1 MNVPVVAL
9 VDERTRMTERT
20 TTMPATPRGPLVK
33 WTIDARVA
41 VVTIDDPGA
50 RHVTIRPEFLARL
63 DAVLTAIAHDASVD
77 AVVLRSAK
85 AASFCAGANLGV
97 VQDLRFATD
106 AEDLARE
113 LARVL
118 LRLARSPKPIVA
130 CVDGCALG
138 GGFEMALACTA
149 VVATDTRD
157 TVFGLPEIKL
167 GLLPAGNG
175 LLRIAERSG
184 LRIAAELGL
193 RGQRLHVHDAW
204 KRGLVD
210 EIVEPEIAL
219 SAARELALRLSRNPS
234 LARALGKS
242 RLARARVHGARRR
255 SLGRTPSWRT
265 KSRAASRIE
274 QVLVEENPLGRM
286 LFWKRLRADVQRRTL
301 GTDAAAVAVV
311 DLLERY
317 GSRGFANAA
326 RFEARCFG
334 DLVVS
339 PASRRLVELFFA
351 TLELKKDLGLP
362 PAERQAVLAARPSSV
377 ENLGVV
383 GAGLMGAGIAAS
395 SVRAGLVVH
404 MRDADDTH
412 LGRGVRFVHETI
424 DTLVARDALSLVAR
438 ERAFDRLHGT
448 TDISDFRHVGVAIE
462 AVYEDLS
469 LKLQVLRELEDVV
482 DDDCVLASNTS
493 SVPIAKI
500 AEAAR
505 RPERV
510 LGMHYFR
517 PAWAV
522 PLVEVVRT
530 AATSPRAL
538 ATAIELGKRQHKH
551 VLVVR
556 DGPGFYTTRVMAPM
570 LAEAVRMVSEGVA
583 TERVDEAACAWGFS
597 AAPLQIF
604 DEIGI
609 DLAMRIAEVLHAGFG
624 ERAKLPDAFEA
635 LRRDD
640 RRGRKNARGFYLYPT
655 GFGRLGVTK
664 RRPDPTVYEAIASIA
679 DREVSTEDV
688 ALRCALSFVNEA
700 VRCLSDG
707 VLSSP
712 RDGDVGAVLGLGF
725 PAFRGGP
732 FRTVDTL
739 GASEV
744 LRLLRGLEERFG
756 PRFEP
761 APLLVD
767 MARHGK
773 RFYD

>member
-1 MNVPVVAL
+1 MN
-9 VDERTRMTERT
+9 EGT
-20 TTMPATPRGPLVK
+20 TTPRTIPGPLVQR
-33 WTIDARVA
+33 TVDARVA
-41 VVTIDDPGA
+41 IVTIDEPGA
-50 RHVTIRPEFLARL
+50 RHVTLQPELVAKL
-63 DAVLTAIAHDASVD
+63 DTLFASIERDDGID

-85 AASFCAGANLGV
+85 PASFCAGMNLGV
-97 VQDLRFATD
+97 VQDLRFASD
-106 AEDLARE
+106 AEE
-113 LARVL
+113 LALDLSRVL
-118 LRLARSPKPIVA
+118 IRVARSRKPTVA

-138 GGFEMALACTA
+138 GGFELALACTA
-149 VVATDTRD
+149 IVATDTRD
-157 TVFGLPEIKL
+157 TVFGLPDIKL
-167 GLLPAGNG
+167 GLIPGGNG
-175 LLRIAERSG
+175 LLRVAERAG

-193 RGQRLHVHDAW
+193 RGHRLHVHDAW

-210 EIVEPEIAL
+210 EIVEPDIAL

-234 LARALGKS
+234 LGRTLAKA

-255 SLGRTPSWRT
+255 SLGRATSWRA
-265 KSRAASRIE
+265 KSRAANRLE
-274 QVLVEENPLGRM
+274 RALVEENPLGRM

-311 DLLERY
+311 DVLERY
-317 GSRGFANAA
+317 GSRGFASAA
-326 RFEARCFG
+326 RLEARLFG
-334 DLVVS
+334 DLVVG

-351 TLELKKDLGLP
+351 TLASKKELGLP
-362 PAERQAVLAARPSSV
+362 AAERQAVLDARPASV
-377 ENLGVV
+377 ESLGVV

-412 LGRGVRFVHETI
+412 LRRGLRFVRETI
-424 DTLVARDALSLVAR
+424 DTLVARDALTLVAR

-448 TDISDFRHVGVAIE
+448 TNIADFRHVGVAIE
-462 AVYEDLS
+462 AVYEDLA
-469 LKLQVLRELEDVV
+469 LKHQVLRELEAVV

-530 AATSPRAL
+530 TSTSARAL
-538 ATAIELGKRQHKH
+538 ATAIELGKRQRKH

-556 DGPGFYTTRVMAPM
+556 DGPGFYTTRTMAPM

-583 TERVDEAACAWGFS
+583 VDRVDEAVCAWGFS
-597 AAPLQIF
+597 AGPLRIF
-604 DEIGI
+604 DEIGV
-609 DLAMRIAEVLHAGFG
+609 DLALRIAEVLHEGFG
-624 ERAKLPDAFEA
+624 ARAELPEAFEA

-655 GFGRLGVTK
+655 RYDRHGAAK
-664 RRPDPTVYEAIASIA
+664 RRPDPTVYEAIASVA
-679 DREVSTEDV
+679 DKEISTEDV
-688 ALRCALSFVNEA
+688 ALRCALAFVNEA

-707 VLSSP
+707 VLPSP
-712 RDGDVGAVLGLGF
+712 RDGDIGAVLGLGF

-732 FRTVDTL
+732 FRTVDTM
-739 GASEV
+739 GAREV
-744 LRLLRGLEERFG
+744 LRHLRNLEGRFG